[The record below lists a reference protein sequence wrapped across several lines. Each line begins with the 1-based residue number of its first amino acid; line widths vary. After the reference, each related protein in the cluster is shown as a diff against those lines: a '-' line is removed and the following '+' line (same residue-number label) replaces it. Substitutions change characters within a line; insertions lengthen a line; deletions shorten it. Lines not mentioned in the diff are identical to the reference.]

1 MSWGNASKEILG
13 GDESWNELENLLRK
27 VPWLNDGMTTPP
39 TPMDHREGPWRDFPL
54 LSNLASSSVALA
66 EREGFPRGRRA
77 GLLHLY
83 ARARNDPS
91 AAVGLL
97 GLLAPELSSMCRHL
111 VRQGTEPGDAEADV
125 VAIAWEVVLGRRRRP
140 QRPSPRRLADA
151 IWNEVRR
158 ESGLRRR
165 RQLELS
171 PWPAYLDPPEPESD
185 HLDRWPGL
193 LAAAVAAS
201 ILTPRQVVVVAE
213 TRMEGRSMPE
223 MAKRLGRP
231 VGALYKERQ
240 RAEESLRAFAL
251 SYDWSSS

>member
-1 MSWGNASKEILG
+1 
-13 GDESWNELENLLRK
+13 
-27 VPWLNDGMTTPP
+27 
-39 TPMDHREGPWRDFPL
+39 
-54 LSNLASSSVALA
+54 
-66 EREGFPRGRRA
+66 
-77 GLLHLY
+77 
-83 ARARNDPS
+83 
-91 AAVGLL
+91 
-97 GLLAPELSSMCRHL
+97 MCGHL
-111 VRQGTEPGDAEADV
+111 VRQGTEPDDAEANV
-125 VAIAWEVVLGRRRRP
+125 VAIAWEVVSGRRRRP

-151 IWNEVRR
+151 VWNEVRR

-171 PWPAYLDPPEPESD
+171 PWPQYLDPQERQTDRLE
-185 HLDRWPGL
+185 RWPGL
-193 LAAAVAAS
+193 LAAAVAAGV
-201 ILTPRQVVVVAE
+201 LTPRQVVVVAE

>member
-1 MSWGNASKEILG
+1 MSWENASEEISTG
-13 GDESWNELENLLRK
+13 NESWNELENLLRK
-27 VPWLNDGMTTPP
+27 VPWLNDAMTTPP

-54 LSNLASSSVALA
+54 LSNLASSTVALA
-66 EREGFPRGRRA
+66 ERGGFPRGRRA

-83 ARARNDPS
+83 ARARHDPS

-97 GLLAPELSSMCRHL
+97 GLLTPELSSICRHL
-111 VRQGTEPGDAEADV
+111 VRQGTEAGDAEGDV
-125 VAIAWEVVLGRRRRP
+125 VAIAWEVVSGRRRRP

-165 RQLELS
+165 RQLKVS
-171 PWPAYLDPPEPESD
+171 PWPEYLDPPASGTD

-193 LAAAVAAS
+193 LAAAVAAGV
-201 ILTPRQVVVVAE
+201 LTPRQVVVVAE
-213 TRMEGRSMPE
+213 TRMEGRSMHE